1 MDETEFR
8 IVETLSQDPGER
20 LSIRAL
26 NQEIHRRHGTAHY
39 ANTYR
44 TLRRIQ
50 AEGVLGLTDAGRA
63 RLVSLNLDNP
73 IAIDALS
80 EVEIRK
86 RRALLRQH
94 PGRRPRVDALAAL
107 PFPAP
112 ACLVGLQRNR
122 ALDRAEI
129 LAISPGGD
137 SVRQATA
144 ALSPGLRDR
153 GEALGVRI
161 DALILS
167 EGDFVALMVARDR
180 NPIREMLSR
189 RIVLLGPDLLWR
201 QLRRAAAGGAPI
213 RFDREETNPAKV
225 SERDLV
231 HNLSRFGYREFGPR
245 TEGGT
250 DLGIEL
256 LSIALLLREDARHL
270 SALPGLLRRHP
281 PNHSLLVFLSRK
293 YGVAAGL
300 RKVLK
305 TLGDSLREPGR
316 RSALLRLVTD
326 LDLEIGEGVI
336 S

>member
-8 IVETLSQDPGER
+8 ILETLSQDPGER

-94 PGRRPRVDALAAL
+94 PGLQPMVDALADL

-112 ACLVGLQRNR
+112 ACLVDLQRNR

-129 LAISPGGD
+129 LAISPGGA

-161 DALILS
+161 ERGVSYHGIALNVTTDLADYGLLDPCGIPGLAVTTMAVETGRADATRTTRI
-167 EGDFVALMVARDR
+167 FVAG
-180 NPIREMLSR
+180 
-189 RIVLLGPDLLWR
+189 VLR
-201 QLRRAAAGGAPI
+201 TRRA
-213 RFDREETNPAKV
+213 
-225 SERDLV
+225 
-231 HNLSRFGYREFGPR
+231 SRMLQSSR
-245 TEGGT
+245 
-250 DLGIEL
+250 
-256 LSIALLLREDARHL
+256 SIG
-270 SALPGLLRRHP
+270 S
-281 PNHSLLVFLSRK
+281 SWRK
-293 YGVAAGL
+293 
-300 RKVLK
+300 
-305 TLGDSLREPGR
+305 P
-316 RSALLRLVTD
+316 
-326 LDLEIGEGVI
+326 
-336 S
+336 